1 MRSLWIAC
9 ALAGAI
15 VAGQVAAGARAA
27 DASRCDR
34 QLVMQ
39 IDSATITP
47 GADGFAIDAFGTSES
62 AGWSG
67 PLLVVKSASA
77 NGVANV
83 EFTACRPEV
92 SAQVLTPIQVRQ
104 TLKLDA
110 SATRQIVIRART
122 NTMTVE
128 ISKPQ

>member
-15 VAGQVAAGARAA
+15 VAGHVAVGARTV
-27 DASRCDR
+27 DASGCDR

-47 GADGFAIDAFGTSES
+47 GPEGFAIDAFGTSES

-67 PLLVVKSASA
+67 ALLVVKSAGA
-77 NGVANV
+77 NGTANV
-83 EFTACRPEV
+83 DFTACRPEV

-110 SATRQIVIRART
+110 SITRQIIIRART

-128 ISKPQ
+128 ITKAK